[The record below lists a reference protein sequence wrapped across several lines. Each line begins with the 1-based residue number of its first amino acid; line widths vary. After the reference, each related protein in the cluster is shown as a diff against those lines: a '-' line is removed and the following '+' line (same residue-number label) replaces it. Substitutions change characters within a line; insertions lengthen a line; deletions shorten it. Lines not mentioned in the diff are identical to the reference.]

1 MFYIDSDFFMRAL
14 MRTQETETALREK
27 AGICTDAWYRCKRGD
42 QPVLRRTVARLAS
55 LLGVEPEALICRDAA
70 GYAIKAVVSA

>member
-42 QPVLRRTVARLAS
+42 RPVLRRTVARLAV
-55 LLGVEPEALICRDAA
+55 LLGVEPEALICCDSA
-70 GYAIKAVVSA
+70 GRAVTAVISA